1 MSPAHRHDAEQGAWQ
16 EMAIAGPELKRPSKL
31 RWRLRQP
38 RIILACGALVF
49 GLWWFFTYFAPPPGS
64 ILPPDVF
71 SPYPPPGPGKPPL
84 WKPPSGEAAEHAGAP
99 AKPAGPQI
107 DWKARAEA
115 VKEAFLHAYHGYE
128 KYAMPADELKPLTNS
143 SVNK

>member
-1 MSPAHRHDAEQGAWQ
+1 MD
-16 EMAIAGPELKRPSKL
+16 IAGPETKRSPKL

-38 RIILACGALVF
+38 RIILICGALVF
-49 GLWWFFTYFAPPPGS
+49 GLWWFFAYFAPPPS
-64 ILPPDVF
+64 TILPDAFP
-71 SPYPPPGPGKPPL
+71 PYPPPGSGKPPL
-84 WKPPSGEAAEHAGAP
+84 WKPPSDEV
-99 AKPAGPQI
+99 AKPAGPAKPADSPG
-107 DWKARAEA
+107 DWNARAEA